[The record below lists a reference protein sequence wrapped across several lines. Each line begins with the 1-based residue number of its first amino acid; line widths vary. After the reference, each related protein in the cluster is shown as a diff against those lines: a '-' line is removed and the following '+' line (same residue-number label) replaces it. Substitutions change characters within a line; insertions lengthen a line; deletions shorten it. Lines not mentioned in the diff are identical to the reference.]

1 MAAHKKWRRTLL
13 STPSAV
19 THEAYDLWTGDRF
32 QKRFKTKRAVFPSPK
47 ALRKGAVCPDT
58 FYRKIITL
66 EDAIAG
72 GCNLFDIDA
81 LRLEYSGDE
90 FRNLFMCEFVDDT
103 QSVFKLSDLEK
114 CYADTETWTDFD
126 PNAERPLGNMP
137 VWGGYDPVPEPVTTP
152 ASSS

>member
-1 MAAHKKWRRTLL
+1 MTCGPATA
-13 STPSAV
+13 S
-19 THEAYDLWTGDRF
+19 
-32 QKRFKTKRAVFPSPK
+32 RAVQDQTGRVPSPK
-47 ALRKGAVCPDT
+47 ALRKVRSVPIP

-114 CYADTETWTDFD
+114 C
-126 PNAERPLGNMP
+126 LCGHGNMD
-137 VWGGYDPVPEPVTTP
+137 GL
-152 ASSS
+152 

>member
-1 MAAHKKWRRTLL
+1 MDRRPL
-13 STPSAV
+13 PEAV
-19 THEAYDLWTGDRF
+19 QNQTGRVPLP
-32 QKRFKTKRAVFPSPK
+32 QSLTERR
-47 ALRKGAVCPDT
+47 VCPDT

-114 CYADTETWTDFD
+114 CYADTETWTDLTRTRSGLS
-126 PNAERPLGNMP
+126 ATCRSGEL
-137 VWGGYDPVPEPVTTP
+137 
-152 ASSS
+152 